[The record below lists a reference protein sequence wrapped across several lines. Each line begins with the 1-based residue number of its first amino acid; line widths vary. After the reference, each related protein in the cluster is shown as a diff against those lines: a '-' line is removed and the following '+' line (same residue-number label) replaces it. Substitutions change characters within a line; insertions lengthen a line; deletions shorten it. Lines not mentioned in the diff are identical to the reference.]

1 MEWPA
6 MSDYTISL
14 DGKFVSLSHDDAHA
28 LLDLDKNIGLAEM
41 QNSSF
46 PMARKI
52 GIAVQKLK
60 AVVGE

>member
-1 MEWPA
+1 

-14 DGKFVSLSHDDAHA
+14 DGKSISLSHDAAHA
-28 LLDLDKNIGLAEM
+28 LLDLDKNIGLVEM

-52 GIAVQKLK
+52 GMAVEKLK